1 MSLVL
6 GDGGIGA
13 GALSSREDG
22 GMGPGFHAFVG
33 SGVVPCDGEN
43 RRGNQDRLTS
53 HQGSCMAFQGID
65 GNSMGFNEILMGF
78 KRISM

>member
-1 MSLVL
+1 VAGGIRVSLVL

-53 HQGSCMAFQGID
+53 HFREVAWHFKELM
-65 GNSMGFNEILMGF
+65 EIPWDLMRF
-78 KRISM
+78 